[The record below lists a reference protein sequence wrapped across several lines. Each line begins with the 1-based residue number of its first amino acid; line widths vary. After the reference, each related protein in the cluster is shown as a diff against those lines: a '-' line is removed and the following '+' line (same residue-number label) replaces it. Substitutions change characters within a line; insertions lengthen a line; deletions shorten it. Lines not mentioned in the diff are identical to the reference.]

1 MISPVLSATTFGVN
15 AFIVKVETQF
25 TNTVPARF
33 VIVGLPDKAVSEAGE
48 RVSAAIKN
56 SGYFLPI
63 GNKITVSLA
72 PAELRKEGSGFDLPI
87 ALGIICELGR
97 IDPAMLAD
105 HVFIGE
111 VSLDGKLRPV
121 HGVLPIT
128 IEAKKQGM
136 KGIILPEENAK
147 EAAMVE
153 GINVY
158 PLGTLSETVEFLNSG
173 GGLEP
178 YKVDINEI
186 FNIDQRSIVDFADVK
201 GQHEVKRAL
210 EVAAGGGHNIIMV
223 GPPGSGKTMLAKRI
237 PTILPPMTFDEA
249 LETTKIHSVA
259 GLLPSNTALV
269 SIRPYR
275 SPHHTISDV
284 ALVGGGPTAKPGEIS
299 FAHHGV
305 LFLDEL
311 PEFKKN
317 VLEVMRQPM
326 EDGRVTI
333 SRSKI
338 TVDYPCS
345 FMLAS
350 AMNPCPC
357 GNFGNPNQDCTCTPQ
372 MIQKYVSKI
381 SGPLLDRIDIHI
393 NVQAVKYKELSST
406 ASGEPSADIRKR
418 VVNAREIQLK
428 RFAGKKNMYCN
439 AHMQSKDIREYCK
452 IDSASEELMKMA
464 ITKLGLSARA
474 YDRILKVSRTIADLA
489 GEENISAA
497 HISEAIQYRSLDRT
511 MWLG

>member
-1 MISPVLSATTFGVN
+1 MISSVLGSTTVGVN
-15 AFIVKVETQF
+15 AYHVTIETHLEKSLPKVI
-25 TNTVPARF
+25 
-33 VIVGLPDKAVSEAGE
+33 IVGLPDSAVKESAE

-56 SGYFLPI
+56 SFYHFPMQ
-63 GNKITVSLA
+63 KITVNLA
-72 PAELRKEGSGFDLPI
+72 PADIRKEGSGFDLPI
-87 ALGIICELGR
+87 ALGILCESEQVKP
-97 IDPAMLAD
+97 DMLAD
-105 HVFIGE
+105 YVFVGE
-111 VSLDGKLRPV
+111 LSLDGKLRPV
-121 HGVLPIT
+121 RGVLPIA
-128 IEAKKQGM
+128 IEVKNRGL
-136 KGIILPEENAK
+136 KGIIVPEENAK

-153 GINVY
+153 GVDVY
-158 PLGTLSETVEFLNSG
+158 PLGTLQETVEFLNNG

-178 YKVDINEI
+178 FKVDLKAI
-186 FNIDQRSIVDFADVK
+186 FDVEQKSIVDFADVK

-210 EVAAGGGHNIIMV
+210 EVAAAGGHNIIMV
-223 GPPGSGKTMLAKRI
+223 GPPGSGKTMLAKRV
-237 PTILPPMTFDEA
+237 PTILPPMSFEEA

-284 ALVGGGPTAKPGEIS
+284 ALVGGGPLAKPGEIS

-333 SRSKI
+333 SRSKV
-338 TVDYPCS
+338 TVDYPCN

-357 GNFGNPNQDCTCTPQ
+357 GNFGNPNQDCTCQPQ
-372 MIQKYVSKI
+372 QIQRYMSKI

-393 NVQAVKYKELSST
+393 QVQAVKYKELSST
-406 ASGEPSADIRKR
+406 AAGEPSNAIRER
-418 VVNAREIQLK
+418 VVRARDIQIK
-428 RFAGKKNMYCN
+428 RFTDKKNIFSN
-439 AHMQSKDIREYCK
+439 ADMQSKDIREFCS

-489 GEENISAA
+489 GDENINSA

-511 MWLG
+511 MWMG

>member
-1 MISPVLSATTFGVN
+1 MISAILGASTYGIN
-15 AFIVKVETQF
+15 AFVVNIETHFSTKIPKQF
-25 TNTVPARF
+25 S
-33 VIVGLPDKAVSEAGE
+33 IVGLPDVAVKESRE
-48 RVSAAIKN
+48 RVYAAIQN
-56 SGYFLPI
+56 SGFHIPNRY
-63 GNKITVSLA
+63 ITVNLA
-72 PAELRKEGSGFDLPI
+72 PADIRKEGSGFDLPI
-87 ALGIICELGR
+87 ALGIICEAGQLN
-97 IDPAMLAD
+97 PELLCNY
-105 HVFIGE
+105 VFVGE
-111 VSLDGKLRPV
+111 LSLDGKIRPV
-121 HGVLPIT
+121 RGILPVAV
-128 IEAKKQGM
+128 EVRHHKL
-136 KGIILPEENAK
+136 KGLIVPEENAR

-153 GINVY
+153 GIDVH
-158 PLGTLSETVEFLNSG
+158 PFGTLAEVIEFLNSG
-173 GGLEP
+173 IALEP
-178 YKVDINEI
+178 LRVDVNEI
-186 FNIDQRSIVDFADVK
+186 FNIEQKYIVDFSDVK
-201 GQHEVKRAL
+201 GQQEVKRAL
-210 EVAAGGGHNIIMV
+210 EIAAAGGHNIIMI

-259 GLLPSNTALV
+259 GILGSNTALV
-269 SIRPYR
+269 SVRPFR
-275 SPHHTISDV
+275 SPHHTTSDV
-284 ALVGGGPTAKPGEIS
+284 ALVGGGPHAKPGEIS
-299 FAHHGV
+299 YAHHGV

-338 TVDYPCS
+338 SVDYPCN

-357 GNFGNPNQDCTCTPQ
+357 GNFGNPNQECTCLPQ
-372 MIQKYVSKI
+372 QVQKYVTRI

-393 NVQAVKYKELSST
+393 QVQAVKYKEL
-406 ASGEPSADIRKR
+406 ASKIEAEPSTKIRER
-418 VVNAREIQLK
+418 VIKARLIQLE
-428 RFAGKKNMYCN
+428 RFKNRKNLFSN
-439 AHMQSKDIREYCK
+439 ADMQSKEIREFCEV
-452 IDSASEELMKMA
+452 DSASEELMKMA

-489 GEENISAA
+489 GEEKISSA

>member
-1 MISPVLSATTFGVN
+1 MISAVLGSTTFGVN
-15 AFIVKVETQF
+15 AFIVTIETHIEKALPKF
-25 TNTVPARF
+25 I
-33 VIVGLPDKAVSEAGE
+33 IVGLPDSAVKESSE

-56 SGYFLPI
+56 TGFHFPVQ
-63 GNKITVSLA
+63 KITVNLA
-72 PAELRKEGSGFDLPI
+72 PADVRKEGSGFDLPI
-87 ALGIICELGR
+87 ALGVLCETGQ
-97 IDPAMLAD
+97 IAPEMFAD
-105 HVFIGE
+105 YAFVGE
-111 VSLDGKLRPV
+111 LSLDGKIRPV
-121 HGVLPIT
+121 RGILPIA
-128 IEAKKQGM
+128 IEARKRKL
-136 KGIILPEENAK
+136 KGLIVPEENAR

-153 GINVY
+153 GLDVH
-158 PLGTLSETVEFLNSG
+158 PLGSLEEVVEFLNSG

-178 YKVDINEI
+178 FKVDLKEI
-186 FNIDQRSIVDFADVK
+186 FNVDQKSLVDFADVK

-210 EVAAGGGHNIIMV
+210 EVAAAGGHNIIMV

-237 PTILPPMTFDEA
+237 STILPPMSFDEA

-259 GLLPSNTALV
+259 GLLPQNSALV
-269 SIRPYR
+269 CIRPFR

-284 ALVGGGPTAKPGEIS
+284 ALVGGGSSAKPGEIS

-326 EDGRVTI
+326 EDGKVMI

-338 TVDYPCS
+338 SVEYPCN

-357 GNFGNPNQDCTCTPQ
+357 GNFGNPNQECTCAPQ
-372 MIQKYVSKI
+372 QIQKYISKI

-393 NVQAVKYKELSST
+393 QVQSVKYKELSSKTT
-406 ASGEPSADIRKR
+406 AEPSAEIRKR
-418 VVNAREIQLK
+418 VVAARDIQHK
-428 RFAGKKNMYCN
+428 RFEGLKDIYCN
-439 AHMQSKDIREYCK
+439 ADMQSKDIREFCE
-452 IDSASEELMKMA
+452 IDTASEELLKMA

-474 YDRILKVSRTIADLA
+474 YDRILKVSRTIADLS
-489 GEENISAA
+489 GEAYISAA
-497 HISEAIQYRSLDRT
+497 HISEAIQYRSLDRA
-511 MWLG
+511 MWL

>member
-1 MISPVLSATTFGVN
+1 MISSVIGSTTVGVN
-15 AFIVKVETQF
+15 AFRVTIETHVEKNLPKVI
-25 TNTVPARF
+25 
-33 VIVGLPDKAVSEAGE
+33 IVGLPDSAVKESAE

-56 SGYFLPI
+56 SALYFPVQ
-63 GNKITVSLA
+63 KVTVNLA
-72 PAELRKEGSGFDLPI
+72 PADVRKEGSGFDLPI
-87 ALGIICELGR
+87 AIGILCETEQVKPDMLGDYLFAGEL
-97 IDPAMLAD
+97 
-105 HVFIGE
+105 
-111 VSLDGKLRPV
+111 SLDGKLRPV
-121 HGVLPIT
+121 KGILPIA
-128 IEAKKQGM
+128 IEARKQGL
-136 KGIILPEENAK
+136 KGMIIPEENAR

-153 GINVY
+153 GIDVY
-158 PLGTLSETVEFLNSG
+158 PMGSLIEVVEFLNNG

-178 YKVDINEI
+178 FRVNLDEI
-186 FNIDQRSIVDFADVK
+186 FNVDQKSIVDFADVK
-201 GQHEVKRAL
+201 GQIEVKRAL
-210 EVAAGGGHNIIMV
+210 EVAAAGGHNIIMV

-237 PTILPPMTFDEA
+237 PTILPPMSFDEA

-284 ALVGGGPTAKPGEIS
+284 ALVGGGPAAKPGEIS

-317 VLEVMRQPM
+317 VLEVMRQPL

-338 TVDYPCS
+338 TVDYPCN

-357 GNFGNPNQDCTCTPQ
+357 GNFGNPNQDCNCPPQ
-372 MIQKYVSKI
+372 LIQRYMSKI

-393 NVQAVKYKELSST
+393 QVQAVKYKELSST
-406 ASGEPSADIRKR
+406 QTGEPSADIRGR
-418 VVNAREIQLK
+418 VIKAREIQLL
-428 RFAGKKNMYCN
+428 RFKDKKNIFSN
-439 AHMQSKDIREYCK
+439 ADMQSKDIREFCK

-474 YDRILKVSRTIADLA
+474 YDRILKVARTIADLS
-489 GEENISAA
+489 GDGDISSA

-511 MWLG
+511 MWMG